1 MTGPVAA
8 ANHYP
13 NLYESEVLRSV
24 TGPAI
29 RPGGLTLTSKA
40 VQRCR
45 FPAGARVLDIGC
57 GVGASVEYLRE
68 MHGLKA
74 VGLDMSRVL
83 LEAAIC
89 CNDAFPLVQARA
101 QQLPLADQSLS
112 GVFCECVLSLCDEPM
127 SVLEEA
133 RRVMVPG
140 GYLVITDVYAR
151 SAPEALAQHPW
162 RVNCCLSG
170 AVSQAQIQRR
180 VEAAG
185 FSLFLWEDHTA
196 LLKRLAAQLVFAFG
210 SMDAF
215 WSTMGGRCDASAD
228 PCAVNH
234 GRPGYY
240 LLVAR

>member
-1 MTGPVAA
+1 MIGPMAT
-8 ANHYP
+8 ANHQP
-13 NLYESEVLRSV
+13 NLYESEALRSV

-29 RPGGLTLTSKA
+29 RPGGLALTSKA
-40 VQRCR
+40 VQRCG

-57 GVGASVEYLRE
+57 GVGASVEYLRGT
-68 MHGLKA
+68 HGLKA

-83 LEAAIC
+83 LEAARC
-89 CNDAFPLVQARA
+89 CNGPFPRVQARA
-101 QQLPLADQSLS
+101 QQLPVADQCLN
-112 GVFCECVLSLCDEPM
+112 GVFCECVLSLCAEPM
-127 SVLEEA
+127 TVLAEA
-133 RRVMVPG
+133 RRVLAPG

-151 SAPEALAQHPW
+151 SSPEALTRHPW
-162 RVNCCLSG
+162 MVNCCLSG

-196 LLKRLAAQLVFAFG
+196 LLKRLAAQLVFTFG
-210 SMDAF
+210 SMAAF
-215 WSTMGGRCDASAD
+215 WSTMGHCRDATAD
-228 PCAVNH
+228 LCAVNT